1 MQLNIPQ
8 VFFPF
13 ASLLIRKQFQVIARK
28 SWNII
33 SFGFSCKSPISTTL
47 KKESF
52 ILFSLI
58 VIQNVITIDQTR
70 INSCYAYA
78 WDIIMDWGM
87 MQNPTVAIAKTC
99 VPSGGGSDEKTN
111 ESCSSVMLRP
121 RLRFGA
127 FLSTLI
133 LLSDGFFRFAWVL
146 RFYESSFFASNDA
159 YILFTEIL
167 EVFR

>member
-1 MQLNIPQ
+1 MGHYHGL
-8 VFFPF
+8 
-13 ASLLIRKQFQVIARK
+13 
-28 SWNII
+28 
-33 SFGFSCKSPISTTL
+33 
-47 KKESF
+47 
-52 ILFSLI
+52 
-58 VIQNVITIDQTR
+58 
-70 INSCYAYA
+70 
-78 WDIIMDWGM
+78 GM

-167 EVFR
+167 EVFRRSIWNLLRVEWENIKQTKAQSQLQKNKSRDDEELSQFLPNDEVGIQMTPVSVTMR